1 MWQTNGVFCSVN
13 KKNDL
18 YKNKSWLH
26 KRYVQDRKSVEEI
39 AAECGCTIQTI
50 YLYLNKFGLKMGRKG
65 RR

>member
-1 MWQTNGVFCSVN
+1 MECVILMARH
-13 KKNDL
+13 DL

-26 KRYVQDRKSVEEI
+26 KRYVQDKKTPEEI
-39 AAECGCTIQTI
+39 AAECGCSQQTI

>member
-1 MWQTNGVFCSVN
+1 MP
-13 KKNDL
+13 KNDL

-26 KRYVQDRKSVEEI
+26 KRYVQDKKTPEEI